1 MLTRTEA
8 KILKS
13 AIKLSNNGTAI
24 ISWYDISGDLG
35 IHPNIVFR
43 AVPNLVNKELLSYV
57 YSSKEHIP
65 QGFRLTSYSAN
76 LSEYHWLQIKEF
88 IYHNLIAIIALVISI
103 LALFLPAQ
111 GNDQV
116 QDTHDQ
122 NINFESIPLATPYE
136 AITTNT
142 EN

>member
-1 MLTRTEA
+1 MLTKTEA
-8 KILKS
+8 IILKS

-57 YSSKEHIP
+57 YSAKEHIP

-76 LSEYHWLQIKEF
+76 LKEYHRLQIKEF
-88 IYHNLIAIIALVISI
+88 VYHNLISIIALIISI
-103 LALFLPAQ
+103 FALFLPAQ
-111 GNDQV
+111 GNNQIDN
-116 QDTHDQ
+116 TNKQ
-122 NINFESIPLATPYE
+122 NINLESISLATPYE
-136 AITTNT
+136 AITADT